1 MTTATQSEFAAIL
14 GKDKS
19 YVTRL
24 KQADRLVLVGNLVDV
39 EASQA
44 RIAATAHP
52 SYAKPQAAQ
61 NTTSAQNAPRGENGG
76 RVGQGY
82 ADQENGTASAPQ
94 QARNA
99 YFNEARARNEMAKA
113 EIAEMERDAMRRK
126 LVDSDE
132 VRLYSADL
140 GATFRGALEIL
151 PDRIAAELVPL
162 TDVETIRS
170 VLVEALEQVLHD
182 LAIKIEKGVA

>member
-1 MTTATQSEFAAIL
+1 MTTATQSEFAAII

-24 KQADRLVLVGNLVDV
+24 KQSDRLVLVQTPEGERVDV

-44 RIAATAHP
+44 RIAATSHP
-52 SYAKPQAAQ
+52 SYAKAQAAQ
-61 NTTSAQNAPRGENGG
+61 NAPQGENGG
-76 RVGQGY
+76 WDGQG
-82 ADQENGTASAPQ
+82 AAEQGGGASGATQ

-99 YFNEARARNEMAKA
+99 DFNEARARNEMAKA
-113 EIAEMERDAMRRK
+113 DIAEMERDTLRGK
-126 LVDSDE
+126 LVDADA

-162 TDVETIRS
+162 NDVEAIRA
-170 VLVEALEQVLHD
+170 VLVEAHEQVLHD
-182 LAIKIEKGVA
+182 LAIKIEKGVV